1 MFISA
6 INPVQ
11 QGYNKNRVSNNNV
24 AFNGM
29 IKMFKNKIYLDGQ
42 KDIEEILKQHP
53 DTNPIVGQLPNF
65 IFKKLPLENKREAIL
80 EIMNTFDDVAF
91 K

>member
-29 IKMFKNKIYLDGQ
+29 TKMFKNKIYLDGQ
-42 KDIEEILKQHP
+42 KDIEEILKQHT

-65 IFKKLPLENKREAIL
+65 IFKKLPLENRREAIL